1 MAIRH
6 RTREMIDQ
14 VAFTVAVIAAALCIN
29 KLFNPTLLSWIEIA
43 IIIVAVIPVVTGIR
57 LGVYYRRK
65 RQMLRDMAQD
75 H

>member
-14 VAFTVAVIAAALCIN
+14 IAFTVAVIAAALCIN
-29 KLFNPTLLSWIEIA
+29 KLFNPTLLSWIQIA
-43 IIIVAVIPVVTGIR
+43 IIVVTVIPVVAGIR
-57 LGVYYRRK
+57 FGMHYRHK